1 MCDSGFY
8 MALRIDTLSDPSP
21 PKGAKMITYIKKE
34 RQGAKERERRVEG
47 IYIYKT
53 VLVYITEMFQPCM
66 HIYYVYVLRNM
77 KFISRADIAMEKV
90 RKNERNT
97 TESNWKHEWKMKR
110 HAPIWNVDVR
120 IYIYIQRRIETCWMF
135 FLPARYIF
143 TMVQAAKC
151 VTAFQ
156 RLLRCTYSTLFWINK
171 DIYRRCWI

>member
-1 MCDSGFY
+1 
-8 MALRIDTLSDPSP
+8 
-21 PKGAKMITYIKKE
+21 MITYIKKE

-97 TESNWKHEWKMKR
+97 TESN
-110 HAPIWNVDVR
+110 
-120 IYIYIQRRIETCWMF
+120 
-135 FLPARYIF
+135 
-143 TMVQAAKC
+143 
-151 VTAFQ
+151 
-156 RLLRCTYSTLFWINK
+156 
-171 DIYRRCWI
+171 